1 MAKII
6 RGLGNPTPPLDL
18 RIVRDLLRLDRAYYS
33 TTDDSV
39 LRETFS
45 RLKVAGIQ
53 VLKRPTLLADA
64 VRTLSLKALYLP
76 DQKRILLDQD
86 LPQLKHRWNEAHEI
100 GHDIIPWHEGMM
112 LGDTLETLTPSCH
125 EIMEAEANYAAGQL
139 LFLGGRFVEEAA
151 SEVPSLVLVR
161 KLGGI
166 YGNTITST
174 LWRLTEQA
182 SKGRPII
189 AMVSGHP
196 HRFRRNADFDPAN
209 PCRYF
214 IQSPEFRDQ
223 FGSITESQ
231 LFSIIAGYCGSQSG
245 GLLGQEEIILADR
258 NGERHLFVFE
268 TFFNRYEALTLGVWS
283 RAQGRAF

>member
-1 MAKII
+1 MS
-6 RGLGNPTPPLDL
+6 
-18 RIVRDLLRLDRAYYS
+18 AY
-33 TTDDSV
+33 
-39 LRETFS
+39 
-45 RLKVAGIQ
+45 
-53 VLKRPTLLADA
+53 
-64 VRTLSLKALYLP
+64 
-76 DQKRILLDQD
+76 
-86 LPQLKHRWNEAHEI
+86 
-100 GHDIIPWHEGMM
+100 
-112 LGDTLETLTPSCH
+112 
-125 EIMEAEANYAAGQL
+125 GQ
-139 LFLGGRFVEEAA
+139 R
-151 SEVPSLVLVR
+151 R
-161 KLGGI
+161 
-166 YGNTITST
+166 GNTITST

-196 HRFRRNADFDPAN
+196 HKFRRKADFDPAN

-245 GLLGQEEIILADR
+245 GLLGQEEIVLADR
-258 NGERHLFVFE
+258 NGERHLFAFE